1 MSDARARRLPRLW
14 VVCPEFGVASQ
25 TWLWRQIVGFRRFD
39 VSVSTARLER
49 LEGYPLGDIP
59 LRVRPELL
67 TRMHGSRWLI
77 DRAAN
82 LRSGNFMG
90 LRGRDLA
97 VVRADLKEMVPDVAL
112 AHFGQTAVRVLPL
125 TRRLGVPLVA
135 HFHGFDLS
143 SSLRNNRWYR
153 WSLHAALPGFAAV
166 VVVGTQQAKVVED
179 LGVPRERIHL
189 IPCGVP
195 IAQFEPRPAPQVDEP
210 VRFISI
216 SRLVEQKGVD
226 ISLAAFARVAATRPE
241 VRFDIVGDGPQ
252 RASLEAAASRLQI
265 ADRVTFHGDVD
276 PAGVRELLQ
285 GAQVFVQ
292 HSIERNGW
300 FEGFG
305 VSVTEASATALPVVV
320 SRCGG
325 LLDQV
330 IDGETG
336 LLVDQGDVAGMAAA
350 MEQLADDPE
359 LRARL
364 GGCGSDR
371 AVAHFDT
378 ATQVRRLE
386 DVLEWVRE
394 TVRT

>member
-1 MSDARARRLPRLW
+1 MTDADARHRPRLW

-39 VSVSTARLER
+39 VSVATARLER

-59 LRVRPELL
+59 FRVRPELSS
-67 TRMHGSRWLI
+67 RMKGGRWLV
-77 DRAAN
+77 DRVAN
-82 LRSGNFMG
+82 LRSRNFMG
-90 LRGRDLA
+90 LRGADRA
-97 VVRADLKEMVPDVAL
+97 VVQADLEAALPDVAL
-112 AHFGQTAVRVLPL
+112 AHFGQAAVRVLPL

-135 HFHGFDLS
+135 HFHGLDLS

-153 WSLHAALPGFAAV
+153 WSLKAALPGFAAV
-166 VVVGTQQAKVVED
+166 VVVGTQQAKVVEA
-179 LGVPRERIHL
+179 LGVPRDHIHL

-195 IAQFEPRPAPQVDEP
+195 IAQFEARPAPQVDEP
-210 VRFISI
+210 LRFISI

-226 ISLAAFARVAATRPE
+226 ISLAAFARVAASRPE
-241 VRFDIVGDGPQ
+241 VRFDVVGDGPQ
-252 RASLEAAASRLQI
+252 RASLEAAVDRLGVG
-265 ADRVTFHGDVD
+265 DMVTFHGDVAPD
-276 PAGVRELLQ
+276 GVRELLR

-325 LLDQV
+325 MLDQV

-336 LLVDQGDVAGMAAA
+336 LLVEQGDVAGMAAA
-350 MEQLADDPE
+350 MEQLADEPQ
-359 LRARL
+359 LRVRL
-364 GGCGSDR
+364 GRAGRER

-378 ATQVRRLE
+378 ATQVHRLE
-386 DVLEWVRE
+386 DVLEQACGRVV
-394 TVRT
+394 T